1 VIQLPKERRQLQQ
14 PFNIKLRARGIL
26 GCGFCTISP
35 FTCHG
40 VAAAFRVAQ
49 DECLDA
55 GYAPDFKDLAA
66 LASIRMEWMDD
77 FRPSQR

>member
-14 PFNIKLRARGIL
+14 PFNIELRVREIL
-26 GCGFCTISP
+26 GGRFCAIGP

-40 VAAAFRVAQ
+40 VAATFRVAQ

-55 GYAPDFKDLAA
+55 GYAPEFKDLAA
-66 LASIRMEWMDD
+66 LASIRMEWMND